1 MKKACTG
8 KVKFVKDN
16 TLIVAVDIGTP
27 SLCF

>member
-8 KVKFVKDN
+8 RVKFVKDN